1 MFWML
6 LVCVRV
12 CFHGYCL
19 ETLIKGSSSV
29 VRKTRLPASAE
40 PSGVRR
46 KWPELH
52 HRVHICIFLH
62 VQPWW
67 TNMATDHTRDPTEAP
82 TLFSEVPSVSFA
94 LLLLLHTGNTQSSA
108 VCISC
113 STVLFLF
120 LIVLLPLTLGRR
132 QFLVSERMIRS
143 VDLKSPWIYKP
154 VFPFTPTTDSP

>member
-1 MFWML
+1 MCVFSWLLPGNLDQGELISGKKDKTTSFCRTFWCEAQ
-6 LVCVRV
+6 VARTAPPCP
-12 CFHGYCL
+12 H
-19 ETLIKGSSSV
+19 
-29 VRKTRLPASAE
+29 
-40 PSGVRR
+40 
-46 KWPELH
+46 LH
-52 HRVHICIFLH
+52 FLH

-94 LLLLLHTGNTQSSA
+94 LLLLLHTGNPQSSA

-113 STVLFLF
+113 STVLF

-143 VDLKSPWIYKP
+143 VDLKSPWNYKP